1 MINPSTIN
9 LLTLP
14 SVPLE
19 KRSLLPQTPC
29 IYFAIDCQ
37 GVVQY
42 IGRSVN
48 PRARWVLHHK
58 YVELKEISGVRIS
71 YLDID
76 DSSLLPQIEAALIAW
91 FNPPLNQT
99 KNSNPLGSGM
109 LGLRL
114 RVGKRAEEIAVELG
128 VAVSTV
134 RNWDQ
139 LKTSPRMT
147 PKGLQNLMQ
156 VYNCTFD
163 ELVKAEI
170 EAEGAEKNSLSPYK

>member
-1 MINPSTIN
+1 MINPSAIN
-9 LLTLP
+9 PLALP
-14 SVPLE
+14 SVPLDQ
-19 KRSLLPQTPC
+19 RSLLPQKPC
-29 IYFAIDCQ
+29 IYFAIDSQ

-48 PRARWVLHHK
+48 PKARWALHHK
-58 YVELKEISGVRIS
+58 YFELKDILSIRIS
-71 YLDID
+71 YLHID
-76 DSSLLPQIEAALIAW
+76 DLSLLSQIEAALIAW

-99 KNSNPLGSGM
+99 KNLNPFANGM

-114 RVGKRAEEIAVELG
+114 RAGKRAEEIAVELG

-139 LKTSPRMT
+139 LKTAPRMT
-147 PKGLQNLMQ
+147 PVGLQKLMR

-163 ELVKAEI
+163 ELVKAEM
-170 EAEGAEKNSLSPYK
+170 EAEDASA